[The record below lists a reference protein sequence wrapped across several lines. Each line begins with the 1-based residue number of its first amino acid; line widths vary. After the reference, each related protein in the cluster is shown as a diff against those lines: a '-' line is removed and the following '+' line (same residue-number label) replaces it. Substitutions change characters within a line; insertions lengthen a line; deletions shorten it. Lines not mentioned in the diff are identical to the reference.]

1 MASPSTTN
9 TPAPQ
14 WRYTPPPTTSAVRSN
29 KRKCEFSTWFM
40 DSPSLPNMSYT
51 VDDRFDPYP
60 SSSKRRAVSP
70 SISYFREAH
79 GSLHTRNPGTP
90 RLSIPIATPVS
101 TVNSATSS
109 YNLHISYLKHSR
121 HKKWKYPTD
130 GRFVEPHY
138 AIFNG
143 SRKSCHKTGAT
154 PQTRRGRGEGA
165 GRSWRGCWR
174 FDPWMIFSLSVYYT
188 GLFREVNLS
197 VKFVL

>member
-29 KRKCEFSTWFM
+29 KRKCEFPAWFM
-40 DSPSLPNMSYT
+40 DSPSLLNMNYT

-90 RLSIPIATPVS
+90 RLSIPIAVPVS

-109 YNLHISYLKHSR
+109 PTVCT
-121 HKKWKYPTD
+121 YPTSSIPSA
-130 GRFVEPHY
+130 R
-138 AIFNG
+138 NG
-143 SRKSCHKTGAT
+143 SIGQMSVSSSPTMRSSMGLAS
-154 PQTRRGRGEGA
+154 PVIRPVPRPRREGEEREVEGA
-165 GRSWRGCWR
+165 GEAVG
-174 FDPWMIFSLSVYYT
+174 
-188 GLFREVNLS
+188 GLTLG
-197 VKFVL
+197 